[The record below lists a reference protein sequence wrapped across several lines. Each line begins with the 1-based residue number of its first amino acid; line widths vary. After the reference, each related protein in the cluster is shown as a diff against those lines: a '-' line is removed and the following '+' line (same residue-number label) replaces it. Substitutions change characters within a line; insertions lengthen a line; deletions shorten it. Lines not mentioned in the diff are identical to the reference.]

1 MLLPEKRLAGILL
14 RRYKRFLAEVRLDD
28 GAELTV
34 HCPNSG
40 AMLGCSEPGSRV
52 IISCADNPARK
63 YAWTLE
69 MVRGPVCWIGVHT
82 GRTNQVVHEG
92 LERGLIDAF
101 GRISGIRREVA
112 LGRHVRLDF
121 LLHTGTGRVYLEV
134 KQCSLAE
141 DGIGLF
147 PDAVTARG
155 AKHMRELAA
164 LAAGGEQAA
173 VLFCVPRTDV
183 QLCSVAR
190 RIDPG
195 YAQAVEQ
202 AMAAGVRF
210 LAWQAE
216 VRPEAVGMTR
226 QIPFHLNIG

>member
-1 MLLPEKRLAGILL
+1 
-14 RRYKRFLAEVRLDD
+14 
-28 GAELTV
+28 
-34 HCPNSG
+34 
-40 AMLGCSEPGSRV
+40 MLGCSEPGSRV

-101 GRISGIRREVA
+101 GRISSIRREVT

-141 DGIGLF
+141 NGIGLF
-147 PDAVTARG
+147 PDAVTVRG
-155 AKHMRELAA
+155 AKHMRELIPATKVTFV
-164 LAAGGEQAA
+164 AGEEMKEKISEY
-173 VLFCVPRTDV
+173 L
-183 QLCSVAR
+183 
-190 RIDPG
+190 RILPSK
-195 YAQAVEQ
+195 
-202 AMAAGVRF
+202 
-210 LAWQAE
+210 
-216 VRPEAVGMTR
+216 
-226 QIPFHLNIG
+226 IGRASCRERV